1 MATTKVTRPSQGSS
15 TFDSIDGISFP
26 GLGSGGFGPNDFLIV
41 GDDAD
46 NFDLIGEI
54 GHDEIEGEAGNDRL
68 LGGDGNDTL
77 EGDAG
82 DDDLDGQAGTD
93 ILRGGDGNDILRA
106 GDGHDLMT
114 GGAGSDTFGFYGV
127 GIYHVNDFTIGED
140 RFFFDAEKIGVDNV
154 VDLVGAITDVATT
167 VNGVNV
173 IFGGGIASIELV
185 GMTNLDSIT
194 AEMVVFS
201 LG

>member
-1 MATTKVTRPSQGSS
+1 MPATKVTRPSQGSS
-15 TFDSIDGISFP
+15 TFDIIDGISFP

-46 NFDLIGEI
+46 NLDLIGES
-54 GHDEIEGEAGNDRL
+54 GHDEIEGEAGNDTL

-82 DDDLDGQAGTD
+82 DDDLDGQTGTD
-93 ILRGGDGNDILRA
+93 ILQGGDGNDILRA
-106 GDGHDLMT
+106 GDGHDLMR
-114 GGAGSDTFGFYGV
+114 GDAGNDTFGFYGV
-127 GIYHVNDFTIGED
+127 GTYHINDFTIGED
-140 RFFFDAEKIGVDNV
+140 RFFFDAEKVGVDNV
-154 VDLVGAITDVATT
+154 TDLVAAITSVEST

-173 IFGGGIASIELV
+173 VFGGGIASIELV

-194 AEMVVFS
+194 ADMVVFS
-201 LG
+201 LS